1 MHVFPLVNVY
11 LIIEKV
17 LICEAE
23 WSLMLYA
30 QFIYLLILNWNE
42 KQRRLRNENNFVQTY
57 A

>member
-17 LICEAE
+17 LICGAE

-30 QFIYLLILNWNE
+30 QFICLLILNWNE
-42 KQRRLRNENNFVQTY
+42 KQRMLRNENNFVQTY